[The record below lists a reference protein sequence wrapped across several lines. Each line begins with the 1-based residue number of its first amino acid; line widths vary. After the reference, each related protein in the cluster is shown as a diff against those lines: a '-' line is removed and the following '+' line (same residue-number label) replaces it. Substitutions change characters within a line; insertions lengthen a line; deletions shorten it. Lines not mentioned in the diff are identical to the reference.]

1 MEFRPSAATRRRLR
15 LVLFAAAVIGAL
27 IGVYSL
33 VFHLSSDPLAD
44 VHAYYD
50 AGARLNAGQPLY
62 DPAADTNA
70 ASFYRYPPLL
80 AIVFRPLALLP
91 FAVAA
96 AIWEAFLVVSLVL
109 TLRRLGFATRTWMAV
124 GMLGLPLAWSLAIGQ
139 AQVLVTALL
148 VAGTPAAVALAGHL
162 KLLPILVAVY
172 WIGRRDWRSI
182 WRLAAWVAA
191 LGVVQLVLEPTG
203 TIAFLR
209 FPNLSQVGEVNNLS
223 PYAISP
229 VLWALLAVAGGLVA
243 LRLAPTRFGWA
254 AAVFLSVL
262 VTPRLLAYQ
271 LSTLLA
277 AVRGPDEA
285 GT

>member
-139 AQVLVTALL
+139 AQV
-148 VAGTPAAVALAGHL
+148 
-162 KLLPILVAVY
+162 
-172 WIGRRDWRSI
+172 
-182 WRLAAWVAA
+182 
-191 LGVVQLVLEPTG
+191 
-203 TIAFLR
+203 
-209 FPNLSQVGEVNNLS
+209 
-223 PYAISP
+223 
-229 VLWALLAVAGGLVA
+229 
-243 LRLAPTRFGWA
+243 
-254 AAVFLSVL
+254 
-262 VTPRLLAYQ
+262 
-271 LSTLLA
+271 
-277 AVRGPDEA
+277 
-285 GT
+285 